1 MAAAQTLLTARL
13 GDAVSKSEKGMT
25 AVIPFLTPAE
35 CVAAKRLLVSMEV
48 MGRSLLWGGYEGA
61 ERKCLFILPDYLEGM
76 LPGEGRESA
85 VFDFCA
91 EEREEFVTAL
101 RIEGSGYRSLSHR
114 DYLGAI
120 LHLGL
125 ERDALGD
132 LCVQDDRSAV
142 LFCSATVARFL
153 CEHLERVASDAVKCS
168 LYEVD
173 ESFTDGRSYRP
184 IADTVAS
191 ERLDCVVAALCK
203 VSREEAQRLV
213 RTGLVTVAYEV
224 EENTAKVLE
233 PPVAIAVRGY
243 GKYILRAFDGE
254 TRKGRLR
261 LRADQLV

>member
-1 MAAAQTLLTARL
+1 MASVQKLLEARL
-13 GDAVSKSEKGMT
+13 GDAVEKSEKGMT

-35 CVAAKRLLVSMEV
+35 CAAAKRLLTSMGV

-61 ERKCLFILPDYLEGM
+61 ERRSLLILPDYVEGI
-76 LPGEGRESA
+76 LPREGRESA
-85 VFDFCA
+85 LFDFCT
-91 EEREEFVTAL
+91 EEREESVTTL
-101 RIEGSGYRSLSHR
+101 KIEGSGYRSLSHR

-120 LHLGL
+120 LNLGL

-153 CEHLERVASDAVKCS
+153 CEHLERVANDAVKCS

-173 ESFTDGRSYRP
+173 GGFTDGKSYRP

-213 RTGLVTVAYEV
+213 RTGLVTVEYEI
-224 EENTAKVLE
+224 EENTARVLE
-233 PPVAIAVRGY
+233 PPVEIAVRGY
-243 GKYILRAFDGE
+243 GKYILREFDGE